1 MSYITTISLRFKP
14 GTRQEV
20 ERVFRDFLVA
30 GRRELVER
38 GELFSTSLILLS
50 ADAEGEN
57 YQIISHWASKEA
69 HDRHEDNPQDLAAQ
83 RAATPFLVTPR
94 SYSEVRHQ
102 RLERVIR
109 QVLIYGVLTG
119 TLLLL
124 YLSGIFVLQTVL
136 QAFIGQTSG
145 LVIVAS
151 TLAAVVVFQPL
162 RRRIQGGID
171 HRFYRD
177 RYDALRTLEELK
189 LAVRQ
194 EIDLTQL
201 SEHILTIVNKTM
213 HPTTASLWL
222 FPLQQAND
230 NRTAPPSSDQIRV
243 FGTQIVS
250 PLPPK

>member
-102 RLERVIR
+102 HLER
-109 QVLIYGVLTG
+109 
-119 TLLLL
+119 
-124 YLSGIFVLQTVL
+124 
-136 QAFIGQTSG
+136 FIHQ
-145 LVIVAS
+145 
-151 TLAAVVVFQPL
+151 
-162 RRRIQGGID
+162 
-171 HRFYRD
+171 
-177 RYDALRTLEELK
+177 
-189 LAVRQ
+189 Q
-194 EIDLTQL
+194 E
-201 SEHILTIVNKTM
+201 
-213 HPTTASLWL
+213 SL
-222 FPLQQAND
+222 
-230 NRTAPPSSDQIRV
+230 
-243 FGTQIVS
+243 
-250 PLPPK
+250 